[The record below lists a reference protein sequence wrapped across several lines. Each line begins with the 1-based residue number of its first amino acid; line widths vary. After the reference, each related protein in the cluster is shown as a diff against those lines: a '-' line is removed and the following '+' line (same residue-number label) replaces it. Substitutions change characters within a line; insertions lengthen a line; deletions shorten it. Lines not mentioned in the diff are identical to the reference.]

1 MMCHRIGRPPISTSA
16 SVETPSPRGGAC
28 PAPRRGRRPSSAF
41 HLAEPPPGVR
51 DARVFWRDPDD
62 LARVV
67 RQRRAVRDHR
77 IARAEPDEPVPH
89 TRGNPDARVAVGAEL
104 DLLNLPARRRVHP
117 VVVQHELD
125 ASQWDRVVQGHRLVQ
140 MPPFDPAG
148 MDEGEVDLAETLER
162 GVVGTEHMEDGA
174 TLVGNPSKGIDSHA
188 VDHARSSRYQA
199 TTSGS
204 DSAKRRFASQPSIL
218 RAFVESRYWTGI
230 SPTASFRMIGS
241 TFPPT
246 AAVTRST
253 TSRAVRRSPELK
265 LKASPGAAPS
275 ANAMVR

>member
-1 MMCHRIGRPPISTSA
+1 
-16 SVETPSPRGGAC
+16 
-28 PAPRRGRRPSSAF
+28 
-41 HLAEPPPGVR
+41 
-51 DARVFWRDPDD
+51 
-62 LARVV
+62 
-67 RQRRAVRDHR
+67 
-77 IARAEPDEPVPH
+77 
-89 TRGNPDARVAVGAEL
+89 
-104 DLLNLPARRRVHP
+104 
-117 VVVQHELD
+117 
-125 ASQWDRVVQGHRLVQ
+125 
-140 MPPFDPAG
+140 
-148 MDEGEVDLAETLER
+148 
-162 GVVGTEHMEDGA
+162 
-174 TLVGNPSKGIDSHA
+174 DSHA

-275 ANAMVR
+275 AVRLVARRDRDDGRVVQPAARLEERPGASDVGFERAGGVPTRGPDKRLGAEVEDVARPCGRDRGPNARRLLERAGMHLNAT